1 MVKKIVVLA
10 LVFLMCTSIGFAE
23 EVGGVDMPASIKAG
37 DTDVGFNGAGIRKKW
52 GLKLYVGGLYLA
64 QKSQDADAIINAD
77 EPMAIKLHIIS
88 SLITSKKMEKA
99 TREGFENSTGGNI
112 EPISTEIEAFIDV
125 FKAQINDGDIFD
137 FIYLPGTGVEIYKNT
152 EKASLV
158 EGFEFKKALF
168 GIWLCDKPAQKSLK
182 KAMLGL

>member
-10 LVFLMCTSIGFAE
+10 LVFFMCAPVCFAA

-37 DTDVGFNGAGIRKKW
+37 DTDLGFNGAGIRKKF
-52 GLKLYVGGLYLA
+52 GLKLYVGSLYLA
-64 QKSQDADAIINAD
+64 QKSQDADAVINAD
-77 EPMAIKLHIIS
+77 EPMAITLHIIS
-88 SLITSKKMEKA
+88 SLITSKKMEDA

-112 EPISTEIEAFIDV
+112 EPLSAEIEAFIDI
-125 FKAQINDGDIFD
+125 FKAQINEGDIFD

-152 EKASLV
+152 EKASVV
-158 EGFEFKKALF
+158 EGLAFKKALF

-182 KAMLGL
+182 EDMLGL

>member
-10 LVFLMCTSIGFAE
+10 LVFLMCASIGFAA
-23 EVGGVDMPASIKAG
+23 EVGGVDLPATIKAG
-37 DTDVGFNGAGIRKKW
+37 DTDLGFNGAGIRKKF
-52 GLKLYVGGLYLA
+52 GLKLYVGSLYLG

-77 EPMAIKLHIIS
+77 EPMAITLHIIS
-88 SLITSKKMEKA
+88 SLITSKKMEDA

-112 EPISTEIEAFIDV
+112 EPLSAEIEAFIDV
-125 FKAQINDGDIFD
+125 FRVKISDGDIFD

-152 EKASLV
+152 QKVSLV
-158 EGFEFKKALF
+158 EGLEFKKALF

-182 KAMLGL
+182 KDMLGL